1 MKSAAAIAIGAAAST
16 ISFLFGYVLS
26 SDEPHPAAEKI
37 YLVLTDADEALPD
50 EDTTL
55 SMSDKEAELLF
66 NGPPVLS
73 EELVRCDAGELF
85 FSEMLGGGVHR
96 RPQVAVDWLNILDAR
111 KSCVEA
117 LMESEKVHWRFV
129 EAASPIEL
137 GLSP

>member
-16 ISFLFGYVLS
+16 FSFFVGYVMRP
-26 SDEPHPAAEKI
+26 DEPHTSIERV

-50 EDTTL
+50 EDAIL
-55 SMSDKEAELLF
+55 SMSDKEAALVI

-73 EELVRCDAGELF
+73 EALSRCDAGELF
-85 FSEMLGGGVHR
+85 FSEMVGDGLHR

-111 KSCVEA
+111 KSCVEI

-137 GLSP
+137 GLSR

>member
-1 MKSAAAIAIGAAAST
+1 VKSAAAIAIGAAAST
-16 ISFLFGYVLS
+16 FSFLVGYVMRP
-26 SDEPHPAAEKI
+26 DEPHTSIERV

-50 EDTTL
+50 EDAIL
-55 SMSDKEAELLF
+55 SMSDKEADLVF

-73 EELVRCDAGELF
+73 EALLRCDAGELF
-85 FSEMLGGGVHR
+85 FSETVGVHR

-111 KSCVEA
+111 KSCVET

-137 GLSP
+137 GLSR